1 MALGRIAVMAW
12 VLQRREGRKGLAYA
26 LLGREGGGRRI
37 KMLTCGD
44 IFFLFVDLIDML
56 LPICY
61 VSNPCQLGRHVRA
74 KRAWN
79 GYKIVF

>member
-44 IFFLFVDLIDML
+44 IFFYLLI
-56 LPICY
+56 
-61 VSNPCQLGRHVRA
+61 
-74 KRAWN
+74 
-79 GYKIVF
+79 